1 MKLSPNLR
9 KTEIIREKEKA
20 AAGAAAAGD
29 GPKKPPPKKKGEADP
44 NAAEAKVLPTRYPQ
58 IYTLHQCTP
67 TRRRTSMRDAPRML
81 CTTHVSDTK
90 HNTQT
95 RLKCTLTH
103 TAHACAYTH
112 TLSGENASGEGG

>member
-44 NAAEAKVLPTRYPQ
+44 NAAEAKVLPTQDTHRYTH
-58 IYTLHQCTP
+58 YTNVHL
-67 TRRRTSMRDAPRML
+67 RADAQACVML
-81 CTTHVSDTK
+81 
-90 HNTQT
+90 
-95 RLKCTLTH
+95 
-103 TAHACAYTH
+103 HACYAQPM
-112 TLSGENASGEGG
+112 